1 MSSSAESPP
10 AGWYPDPAG
19 SGGQRYWDGG
29 NWSQVTRPSNAS
41 PADYVPQ
48 EGQETAYSP
57 YGQAQ
62 SSQSTASGSAA
73 WDQVGGGRTT
83 TRQPVLAGFWWRVLA
98 YILDT
103 LILAVPTGVLILFL
117 LPGPIEE
124 FQQYV
129 ADVLEA
135 GSTGGALPVEPSG
148 ALTSM
153 TLFAAVLLFIYRTV
167 MVALK
172 GATLGKL
179 ILGMRV
185 LKVDAAPG
193 TNPSWGVSALR
204 AATAGIF
211 EQIPFLIGFIDPLVM
226 LFTAKKQ
233 TLHDIL
239 ARTIVYKK

>member
-1 MSSSAESPP
+1 MSFSAESPP

-29 NWSQVTRPSNAS
+29 SWSQVTRPGNTR
-41 PADYVPQ
+41 PGDYVPQ
-48 EGQETAYSP
+48 EGQEAAHSP
-57 YGQAQ
+57 YGQTRTSYDAPPGQ
-62 SSQSTASGSAA
+62 SPWG
-73 WDQVGGGRTT
+73 QVPGGQAT

-98 YILDT
+98 SILDSI
-103 LILAVPTGVLILFL
+103 ILAIPLGLLTFLI
-117 LPGPIEE
+117 LPGPVAELTQYFNDSFNAGLTDGILPEE
-124 FQQYV
+124 PQ
-129 ADVLEA
+129 
-135 GSTGGALPVEPSG
+135 GALASI
-148 ALTSM
+148 ALLMSVFM
-153 TLFAAVLLFIYRTV
+153 FVYQTV

-204 AATAGIF
+204 AAGAGVLGR
-211 EQIPFLIGFIDPLVM
+211 IPVVNFIDPLVM
-226 LFTAKKQ
+226 LFTARKQ
-233 TLHDIL
+233 TIHDLL